1 VAGRCFSATHDA
13 HASARSMATCMAMG
27 QAAGTA
33 AALAVASSTT
43 PRSVNVDVLRRHL
56 AEDGALLEP
65 LKGRGT
71 PIVTAGR
78 LASRR
83 SGGGSDTGANG

>member
-1 VAGRCFSATHDA
+1 MVVAGRCLSATHDA

-33 AALAVASSTT
+33 AALAVAKGTT
-43 PRSVNVDVLRRHL
+43 PRSVDVAVLRKCL

-65 LKGRGT
+65 L
-71 PIVTAGR
+71 
-78 LASRR
+78 
-83 SGGGSDTGANG
+83 GGD